1 MRYLLFSAVILL
13 AACQTAPVVNTLEA
27 TIEEAEADAK
37 VTLEGLGYSK
47 DFEIQDGVIKDT
59 FKLAQAGLY
68 LLKYQRV
75 SLPVYL
81 QPGETIQFTGKAE
94 DLAATTVFEG
104 AHEKVWTYFKSK
116 REIQTNELSAR
127 TLYGMEP
134 DAFLETLN
142 VGSEKLTKLLTEA
155 DLPAPLAKI
164 EKEGI
169 EFDKKH
175 ELYVYPLASRKEIA
189 DLGADFQDPLTG
201 IDFRDETKYLE
212 NPYYSKLVN
221 THFSIELNRDTT
233 GEYEDVFMKRIAAL
247 PQGNIRNDL
256 LYGTMRYL
264 MGPNDRLEEF
274 FNFFKKH
281 STDKE
286 DLAKV
291 EETFQSLQG
300 LMKGNASPTFDYENF
315 KGGNST
321 LEDFKGKYVYIDV
334 WATWC
339 GPCKAEIP
347 SLKAKEAKYH
357 DSNIEFVSISIDNKK
372 AYEAWRNMITE
383 KELGGSQL
391 IADNDWKS
399 DFVQDYK
406 INGIPR
412 FILIDP
418 EGKIVSADAPRPS
431 NDKLD
436 EMFKDLNL

>member
-104 AHEKVWTYFKSK
+104 AHEKVWTYFKNK

-256 LYGTMRYL
+256 LYGTMKYL